1 MLTYKVIELSSVTE
15 DSIENAINEWV
26 AKGWNFVT
34 IYFAM
39 RESQRRPSMAFLMF
53 TSGDTNSKTKTDKVV
68 PIHPE

>member
-1 MLTYKVIELSSVTE
+1 MLTYKVVELSSVTE
-15 DSIENAINEWV
+15 DSIESAVNEWTEN
-26 AKGWNFVT
+26 GWNFVT

-53 TSGDTNSKTKTDKVV
+53 TSGSRVRADNVV

>member
-15 DSIENAINEWV
+15 DSIENAINKWT
-26 AKGWNFVT
+26 ANGWNFVT

-53 TSGDTNSKTKTDKVV
+53 TSGDSSSKAKTDKIL
-68 PIHPE
+68 PIHAE